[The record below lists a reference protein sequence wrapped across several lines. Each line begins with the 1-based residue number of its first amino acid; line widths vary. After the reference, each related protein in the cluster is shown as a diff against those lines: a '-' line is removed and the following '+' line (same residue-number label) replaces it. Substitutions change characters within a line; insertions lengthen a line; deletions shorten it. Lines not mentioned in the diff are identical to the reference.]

1 MHGVFYKKSG
11 KICKKLLTLQGFPV
25 ILLWRSEDSRWVMAR
40 KSCRGHQQFYLI
52 VFVLLRLDAGAFFMS
67 VLIIRVEVKNTHA

>member
-1 MHGVFYKKSG
+1 MQKNIFKIFKKV
-11 KICKKLLTLQGFPV
+11 LTLQALSV
-25 ILLWRSEDSRWVMAR
+25 ILLWRSEDSRWVLAR

>member
-1 MHGVFYKKSG
+1 MAWFTASNALIPATHKHMVSA
-11 KICKKLLTLQGFPV
+11 
-25 ILLWRSEDSRWVMAR
+25 MAR
-40 KSCRGHQQFYLI
+40 PTYTERITLI

>member
-1 MHGVFYKKSG
+1 
-11 KICKKLLTLQGFPV
+11 
-25 ILLWRSEDSRWVMAR
+25 MAR
-40 KSCRGHQQFYLI
+40 KSCRGHQQFFFLI

>member
-1 MHGVFYKKSG
+1 MALRRQQVSFWLVS
-11 KICKKLLTLQGFPV
+11 PA
-25 ILLWRSEDSRWVMAR
+25 EDINN
-40 KSCRGHQQFYLI
+40 FLYLI

>member
-1 MHGVFYKKSG
+1 
-11 KICKKLLTLQGFPV
+11 
-25 ILLWRSEDSRWVMAR
+25 MAR

>member
-1 MHGVFYKKSG
+1 MFFYKKYW
-11 KICKKLLTLQGFPV
+11 KIFKKPLTYKALSV
-25 ILLWRSEDSRWVMAR
+25 ILLWRSEDSRWVLAR
-40 KSCRGHQQFYLI
+40 KSCRGHQQFLLLI